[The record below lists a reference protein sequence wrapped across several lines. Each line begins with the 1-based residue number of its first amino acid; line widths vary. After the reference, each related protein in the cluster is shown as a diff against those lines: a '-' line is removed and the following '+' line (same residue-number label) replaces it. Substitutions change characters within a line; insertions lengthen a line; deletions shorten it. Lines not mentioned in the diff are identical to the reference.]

1 MSANVS
7 PSTSER
13 GAVLFSILIPV
24 YNEQAYLARVV
35 ERVLAAPLPEG
46 VDRELILVDD
56 CSTDRTPQAIASLVA
71 RYPDKIRAFR
81 QTKNQ
86 GKGAAIRRAI
96 QETRGDYAII
106 QDADLEYNPNEYSLV
121 LAPLLDGRADVVYGS
136 RFATRETRKIV
147 NYHHKLGNLFLTHL
161 SNWTTGL
168 DLTDMETC
176 YKAFRVDALKSIPL
190 RSNRFG
196 IEPEITAKIAKR
208 GWTVYE
214 VPISYNGRRYSEGK
228 KIGWKDGV
236 SAIRT
241 IVKYWLV
248 DDCFYDSD
256 PENGAAQSFERS
268 RLLTQATVA
277 KSVPFLGLKTL
288 EIGAG
293 QGEASRYLPQKERL
307 TLADADVKNV
317 KFLRAGYD
325 GNAVVDVARLN
336 FDALSNGTA
345 PLLDFSDFTQSP
357 ESAPV
362 PQSSP
367 TAESDALVAF
377 NAKSDALVAFNA
389 EYDALV
395 AFNRVDALCFE
406 DAKAFGRLRS
416 LLKPNG
422 RVVFTLPAC
431 GSESYSER
439 EIKRR
444 LADAGFRAEKIE
456 RFDALATLLRGRD
469 EKTPSRRKLKIY
481 DSLFRWT
488 RWLDNFLPGA
498 RYLIVASPVGKLE
511 LAKR

>member
-1 MSANVS
+1 MNANVS
-7 PSTSER
+7 PSTSAER

-35 ERVLAAPLPEG
+35 ERVLAAPLPDG
-46 VDRELILVDD
+46 VERELILVDD
-56 CSTDRTPQAIASLVA
+56 CSTDRTPEVIASLVA

-81 QTKNQ
+81 QPQNQ

-96 QETRGDYAII
+96 QEITGDYAII

-176 YKAFRVDALKSIPL
+176 YKAFRADVLKSIPL

-248 DDCFYDSD
+248 DDCFYAGASD
-256 PENGAAQSFERS
+256 GAAARSLERS
-268 RLLTQATVA
+268 RVLTKAIVGKA
-277 KSVPFLGLKTL
+277 VPFLGLQTL

-307 TLADADVKNV
+307 TLADPDAKNV

-325 GNAVVDVARLN
+325 GNAVVDVARL
-336 FDALSNGTA
+336 DLDSTA
-345 PLLDFSDFTQSP
+345 VLDFADGAPQFASSSEPLTLTQTAFSDSQ
-357 ESAPV
+357 
-362 PQSSP
+362 
-367 TAESDALVAF
+367 
-377 NAKSDALVAFNA
+377 
-389 EYDALV
+389 YDAVV
-395 AFNRVDALCFE
+395 AFNRVDALRFD
-406 DAKAFGRLRS
+406 DADAFGRLRS
-416 LLKPNG
+416 LLKSNG

-439 EIKRR
+439 EIKRC
-444 LADAGFRAEKIE
+444 LANAGFRAETLE
-456 RFDALATLLRGRD
+456 RFDALSTFLGRRD
-469 EKTPSRRKLKIY
+469 GETPSRKALKIY
-481 DSLFRWT
+481 DWLFRWT
-488 RWLDNFLPGA
+488 RWLDQFFPGA
-498 RYLIVASPVGKLE
+498 RFFVVATPDSSN
-511 LAKR
+511 AK

>member
-7 PSTSER
+7 PSTSAER
-13 GAVLFSILIPV
+13 GAFLFSILIPV

-96 QETRGDYAII
+96 QEMKGDYAII

-176 YKAFRVDALKSIPL
+176 YKAFRADVLKSIPL

-214 VPISYNGRRYSEGK
+214 VPISYNGRSYSEGK

-236 SAIRT
+236 SAISV

-248 DDCFYDSD
+248 DDCFYDGD
-256 PENGAAQSFERS
+256 PDGGAAQTFERS
-268 RLLTQATVA
+268 RLLTQALVA
-277 KSVPFLGLKTL
+277 KSIPYLGLQTL

-307 TLADADVKNV
+307 TLADADEKNV
-317 KFLRAGYD
+317 KFLRASYD
-325 GNAVVDVARLN
+325 GNAVVDVAGLNLDATDGASSILN
-336 FDALSNGTA
+336 FTGSSQTA
-345 PLLDFSDFTQSP
+345 
-357 ESAPV
+357 SAPKFLTLEKKTFDNL
-362 PQSSP
+362 Q
-367 TAESDALVAF
+367 
-377 NAKSDALVAFNA
+377 
-389 EYDALV
+389 YDAIV
-395 AFNRVDALCFE
+395 AFNRIEALRFC

-416 LLKPNG
+416 LLKSNG
-422 RVVFTLPAC
+422 RIVFTLPAC
-431 GSESYSER
+431 GPKPYSQR
-439 EIKRR
+439 EIERR
-444 LADAGFRAEKIE
+444 LADAGFRVEKIE
-456 RFDALATLLRGRD
+456 RFDALSTLLGKRD
-469 EKTPSRRKLKIY
+469 GTTPSRQALKLF

-488 RWLDNFLPGA
+488 RWLDQFIPGS
-498 RYLIVASPVGKLE
+498 RFLIVATPE
-511 LAKR
+511 R

>member
-35 ERVLAAPLPEG
+35 ERVLAAPLPDG
-46 VDRELILVDD
+46 VERELILVDD
-56 CSTDRTPQAIASLVA
+56 CSTDRTPEVVASLVA

-81 QTKNQ
+81 QPKNQ

-106 QDADLEYNPNEYSLV
+106 QDADLEYNPNEYTLV

-248 DDCFYDSD
+248 DDCFYDGD

-268 RLLTQATVA
+268 RLLTQATVT

-367 TAESDALVAF
+367 T
-377 NAKSDALVAFNA
+377 A

>member
-7 PSTSER
+7 PSTSAAR
-13 GAVLFSILIPV
+13 GSVLFSILIPV

-35 ERVLAAPLPEG
+35 ERVLAAPLPDG
-46 VDRELILVDD
+46 VERELILVDD
-56 CSTDRTPQAIASLVA
+56 CSTDRTPEVVASLVA
-71 RYPDKIRAFR
+71 RYPEKIRAFR
-81 QTKNQ
+81 QPKNQ

-96 QETRGDYAII
+96 QETKGDYAII

-176 YKAFRVDALKSIPL
+176 YKAFRADVLKSIPL

-248 DDCFYDSD
+248 DDCFYDGDSD
-256 PENGAAQSFERS
+256 GAAAQTFERS
-268 RLLTQATVA
+268 RFLTQASVA
-277 KSVPFLGLKTL
+277 KSVPYLGLRTL
-288 EIGAG
+288 EVGAG

-307 TLADADVKNV
+307 TLADPDEKNV

-336 FDALSNGTA
+336 LDAASVLNFTDAPQSNSAQEPLTLAKTA
-345 PLLDFSDFTQSP
+345 PDDSQ
-357 ESAPV
+357 
-362 PQSSP
+362 
-367 TAESDALVAF
+367 
-377 NAKSDALVAFNA
+377 
-389 EYDALV
+389 YDAVV
-395 AFNRVDALCFE
+395 AFNRVDALRLD
-406 DAKAFGRLRS
+406 DAQAFGRLRS
-416 LLKPNG
+416 LLKSNG
-422 RVVFTLPAC
+422 RVVFTLPAR

-439 EIKRR
+439 EIKRF
-444 LADAGFRAEKIE
+444 LADAGFRLEKIE
-456 RFDALATLLRGRD
+456 RFDALATLLGKCD
-469 EKTPSRRKLKIY
+469 GSTPSRQTLKVY
-481 DSLFRWT
+481 DWLFRWT
-488 RWLDNFLPGA
+488 RWLDKFVSGA
-498 RYLIVASPVGKLE
+498 RFLIVATPT
-511 LAKR
+511 AK

>member
-1 MSANVS
+1 MRANVS
-7 PSTSER
+7 PSPSAER

-46 VDRELILVDD
+46 VERELILVDD
-56 CSTDRTPQAIASLVA
+56 RSTDRTPEVVASLVA
-71 RYPDKIRAFR
+71 RYPEKIRAFR
-81 QTKNQ
+81 QPKNQ

-96 QETRGDYAII
+96 QEMKGDYAII

-176 YKAFRVDALKSIPL
+176 YKAFRADVLKSIPL

-214 VPISYNGRRYSEGK
+214 VPIGYNGRRYSEGK

-248 DDCFYDSD
+248 DDCFYDGD
-256 PENGAAQSFERS
+256 LEGGAAPTFERS
-268 RLLTQATVA
+268 RVATKAVVDKA
-277 KSVPFLGLKTL
+277 LPFLGLRTL
-288 EIGAG
+288 ELGAG

-307 TLADADVKNV
+307 TLADPDEKNV

-325 GNAVVDVARLN
+325 GNAVVDVARLRL
-336 FDALSNGTA
+336 DAKPAENA
-345 PLLDFSDFTQSP
+345 PLLDFTDSSQST
-357 ESAPV
+357 E
-362 PQSSP
+362 
-367 TAESDALVAF
+367 
-377 NAKSDALVAFNA
+377 NAQTA
-389 EYDALV
+389 EYDAIV
-395 AFNRVDALCFE
+395 ALNRVDALPFD
-406 DAKAFGRLRS
+406 DAQKFGRLRS
-416 LLKPNG
+416 LLKSNG
-422 RVVFTLPAC
+422 RVVFTLPAENA
-431 GSESYSER
+431 GAVSRGYWPT
-439 EIKRR
+439 EIERR
-444 LADAGFRAEKIE
+444 LADAGFRVEKIE
-456 RFDALATLLRGRD
+456 RFDALAALLGKRGGQ
-469 EKTPSRRKLKIY
+469 TPSRRALKLY

-488 RWLDNFLPGA
+488 RWLDKIIPGA
-498 RYLIVASPVGKLE
+498 RFFVVATPISTI
-511 LAKR
+511 AKS

>member
-1 MSANVS
+1 MNANVS
-7 PSTSER
+7 PSTSAER
-13 GAVLFSILIPV
+13 GSVLFSILIPV

-35 ERVLAAPLPEG
+35 ERVLAAPLPDG
-46 VDRELILVDD
+46 VERELILVDD
-56 CSTDRTPQAIASLVA
+56 CSTDRTPEVIASIVA

-81 QTKNQ
+81 QPKNQ

-96 QETRGDYAII
+96 QETKGDYAII

-176 YKAFRVDALKSIPL
+176 YKAFRVDVLKSIPL

-196 IEPEITAKIAKR
+196 IEPEVTAKIAKR
-208 GWTVYE
+208 GCAVYE

-248 DDCFYDSD
+248 DDCFYDGD
-256 PENGAAQSFERS
+256 PDGGAAQTFERS

-307 TLADADVKNV
+307 TLADPDAKNV

-336 FDALSNGTA
+336 LDAPSVA
-345 PLLDFSDFTQSP
+345 SLLDFAESAESPENAQSP
-357 ESAPV
+357 
-362 PQSSP
+362 QS
-367 TAESDALVAF
+367 
-377 NAKSDALVAFNA
+377 A
-389 EYDALV
+389 EYDAIV
-395 AFNRVDALCFE
+395 AFNRVDALCFD
-406 DAKAFGRLRS
+406 DAQTFGRLRS
-416 LLKPNG
+416 LLKSNG

-439 EIKRR
+439 EIKRS

-456 RFDALATLLRGRD
+456 RFDALSGLLGKRD
-469 EKTPSRRKLKIY
+469 GQAPSRGKIKIY
-481 DSLFRWT
+481 DAIFRWT
-488 RWLDNFLPGA
+488 RWLDKFLPGA
-498 RYLIVASPVGKLE
+498 RYLVVATPVAQLD

>member
-7 PSTSER
+7 PSPSAER

-35 ERVLAAPLPEG
+35 ERVLAAPLPDG
-46 VDRELILVDD
+46 VERELILVDD
-56 CSTDRTPQAIASLVA
+56 CSTDRTPEVIASLVA
-71 RYPDKIRAFR
+71 RYPEKIRAFR
-81 QTKNQ
+81 QPKNQ

-176 YKAFRVDALKSIPL
+176 YKAFRADVLKSIPL

-196 IEPEITAKIAKR
+196 IEPEVTAKIAKR

-248 DDCFYDSD
+248 DDCFYDGASD
-256 PENGAAQSFERS
+256 GGAAPTFERS
-268 RLLTQATVA
+268 RLSTKATVA
-277 KSVPFLGLKTL
+277 KSVPFLGLRTL
-288 EIGAG
+288 EIGAA

-307 TLADADVKNV
+307 TLADADEKNV

-325 GNAVVDVARLN
+325 GNAVVDVARLDL
-336 FDALSNGTA
+336 DAAVDKSA
-345 PLLDFSDFTQSP
+345 PLLDFSDVSQTP
-357 ESAPV
+357 ERALIAQT
-362 PQSSP
+362 PQS
-367 TAESDALVAF
+367 
-377 NAKSDALVAFNA
+377 A
-389 EYDALV
+389 EYDAIV
-395 AFNRVDALCFE
+395 AFNRVDALCFD
-406 DAKAFGRLRS
+406 DAQAFGRLRS
-416 LLKPNG
+416 LLKSNG

-439 EIKRR
+439 EIKRN
-444 LADAGFRAEKIE
+444 LAAAGFRAEKIE
-456 RFDALATLLRGRD
+456 RFDALAALLERRD
-469 EKTPSRRKLKIY
+469 DKAPSRKALKLY
-481 DSLFRWT
+481 DWLFRWT
-488 RWLDNFLPGA
+488 RWLDKFLPGA
-498 RYLIVASPVGKLE
+498 RLFVVATPDSSNVK
-511 LAKR
+511 

>member
-1 MSANVS
+1 
-7 PSTSER
+7 
-13 GAVLFSILIPV
+13 
-24 YNEQAYLARVV
+24 
-35 ERVLAAPLPEG
+35 
-46 VDRELILVDD
+46 
-56 CSTDRTPQAIASLVA
+56 
-71 RYPDKIRAFR
+71 
-81 QTKNQ
+81 
-86 GKGAAIRRAI
+86 
-96 QETRGDYAII
+96 
-106 QDADLEYNPNEYSLV
+106 
-121 LAPLLDGRADVVYGS
+121 
-136 RFATRETRKIV
+136 
-147 NYHHKLGNLFLTHL
+147 
-161 SNWTTGL
+161 
-168 DLTDMETC
+168 METC
-176 YKAFRVDALKSIPL
+176 YKAFRADVLKSIPL

-248 DDCFYDSD
+248 DDCFYDGD
-256 PENGAAQSFERS
+256 PDGGAAQTFERS

-307 TLADADVKNV
+307 TLADPDAKNV

-336 FDALSNGTA
+336 LDAA
-345 PLLDFSDFTQSP
+345 PGENAQLLDFTDSSPSP
-357 ESAPV
+357 ESAQP
-362 PQSSP
+362 PQS
-367 TAESDALVAF
+367 
-377 NAKSDALVAFNA
+377 A
-389 EYDALV
+389 EYDAIV
-395 AFNRVDALCFE
+395 AFNRVDALCFD
-406 DAKAFGRLRS
+406 DAQTFGRLRS
-416 LLKPNG
+416 LLKSNG

-439 EIKRR
+439 EIKRS

-456 RFDALATLLRGRD
+456 RFDALSGLLGKRD
-469 EKTPSRRKLKIY
+469 GQAPSRGKIKIY
-481 DSLFRWT
+481 DAIFRWT
-488 RWLDNFLPGA
+488 RWLDKFLPGA
-498 RYLIVASPVGKLE
+498 RYLVVATPVAQLD

>member
-7 PSTSER
+7 PSPSAER

-35 ERVLAAPLPEG
+35 ERVLAAPLPDG
-46 VDRELILVDD
+46 VERELILVDD
-56 CSTDRTPQAIASLVA
+56 CSTDRTPEVIASLVA
-71 RYPDKIRAFR
+71 RYPEKIRAFR
-81 QTKNQ
+81 QPKNQ

-96 QETRGDYAII
+96 QETTGDYAII

-176 YKAFRVDALKSIPL
+176 YKAFRVDVLKSIPL

-196 IEPEITAKIAKR
+196 IEPEVTAKIAKR

-248 DDCFYDSD
+248 DDCFYDGASD
-256 PENGAAQSFERS
+256 GDAAPTFERS
-268 RLLTQATVA
+268 RLSTQATVA
-277 KSVPFLGLKTL
+277 KSVPFLGLRTL

-307 TLADADVKNV
+307 TLADADEKNV

-325 GNAVVDVARLN
+325 GNAVVDVARL
-336 FDALSNGTA
+336 DLGAAVDESA
-345 PLLDFSDFTQSP
+345 PLLDFSDVSQTP
-357 ESAPV
+357 ESASIA
-362 PQSSP
+362 QTSQ
-367 TAESDALVAF
+367 
-377 NAKSDALVAFNA
+377 NA
-389 EYDALV
+389 EYDAIV
-395 AFNRVDALCFE
+395 AFHRVDALCFD
-406 DAKAFGRLRS
+406 DAQAFGRLRS
-416 LLKPNG
+416 LLKSNG

-439 EIKRR
+439 EIKRN
-444 LADAGFRAEKIE
+444 LAAAGFRAEKIE
-456 RFDALATLLRGRD
+456 RFDALAALLGRRD
-469 EKTPSRRKLKIY
+469 DKAPSRKALKLY
-481 DSLFRWT
+481 DWLFRWT
-488 RWLDNFLPGA
+488 RWLDKFVSGA
-498 RYLIVASPVGKLE
+498 RFFVVATPVDKLNYV
-511 LAKR
+511 KS

>member
-7 PSTSER
+7 PSTSAER
-13 GAVLFSILIPV
+13 GSVLFSILIPV

-35 ERVLAAPLPEG
+35 ERVLAAPLPDG
-46 VDRELILVDD
+46 VERELILVDD
-56 CSTDRTPQAIASLVA
+56 CSTDRTPEVVASLVE

-81 QTKNQ
+81 QPKNQ

-96 QETRGDYAII
+96 QETNGDYAII

-176 YKAFRVDALKSIPL
+176 YKAFRVDVLKSIPL

-248 DDCFYDSD
+248 DDCFYDDASD
-256 PENGAAQSFERS
+256 ADGPRTFERS
-268 RLLTQATVA
+268 RLSMKATVA
-277 KSVPFLGLKTL
+277 KSVPFLGLRTL

-307 TLADADVKNV
+307 TLADADAKNV

-325 GNAVVDVARLN
+325 GNAVVDVARLRL
-336 FDALSNGTA
+336 DAAASETA
-345 PLLDFSDFTQSP
+345 LFLDFNDPSQSTEDLQLAQISQSP
-357 ESAPV
+357 
-362 PQSSP
+362 
-367 TAESDALVAF
+367 
-377 NAKSDALVAFNA
+377 K
-389 EYDALV
+389 YDAIV
-395 AFNRVDALCFE
+395 AFNRVDALQFD
-406 DAKAFGRLRS
+406 DAKTFGRLRS
-416 LLKPNG
+416 LLKSNG

-431 GSESYSER
+431 GSKSYLER
-439 EIKRR
+439 EIKWN
-444 LADAGFRAEKIE
+444 LAAAGFRAEKIE
-456 RFDALATLLRGRD
+456 RFDALGALLARRD
-469 EKTPSRRKLKIY
+469 GKAPSRKALKIY
-481 DSLFRWT
+481 DGLFRWT
-488 RWLDNFLPGA
+488 RWLDKFLPCA
-498 RYLIVASPVGKLE
+498 RFFVVATPDTSNVK
-511 LAKR
+511 

>member
-7 PSTSER
+7 PSTSAER
-13 GAVLFSILIPV
+13 GSVLFSILIPV

-35 ERVLAAPLPEG
+35 ERVLAAPLPDG
-46 VDRELILVDD
+46 VERELILVDD
-56 CSTDRTPQAIASLVA
+56 CSTDRTPEVIASIVA

-81 QTKNQ
+81 QPKNQ

-96 QETRGDYAII
+96 QETKGDYAII

-176 YKAFRVDALKSIPL
+176 YKAFRADVLKSIPL

-248 DDCFYDSD
+248 DDCFYDGDSD
-256 PENGAAQSFERS
+256 GAAAQTFERS
-268 RLLTQATVA
+268 RLSTKATVA
-277 KSVPFLGLKTL
+277 KAVPYLGLQTL

-293 QGEASRYLPQKERL
+293 QGETSRYLPQKERL
-307 TLADADVKNV
+307 TLADADAKNV

-325 GNAVVDVARLN
+325 GNAVVDVARLRL
-336 FDALSNGTA
+336 DASAETA
-345 PLLDFSDFTQSP
+345 PLLDFADFSASSKSAQSP
-357 ESAPV
+357 
-362 PQSSP
+362 Q
-367 TAESDALVAF
+367 
-377 NAKSDALVAFNA
+377 NA
-389 EYDALV
+389 EYDAIV
-395 AFNRVDALCFE
+395 AFNRVDALCFD
-406 DAKAFGRLRS
+406 DAQTFGRLRS
-416 LLKPNG
+416 LLKSNG

-431 GSESYSER
+431 GAESYSAR
-439 EIKRR
+439 EIKRG
-444 LADAGFRAEKIE
+444 LADAGFRVEKLE
-456 RFDALATLLRGRD
+456 RFDALGTLLGRRD
-469 EKTPSRRKLKIY
+469 GKTPSRKALKLY

-488 RWLDNFLPGA
+488 RWLDKFVSGA
-498 RYLIVASPVGKLE
+498 RFFVVATPE
-511 LAKR
+511 R

>member
-7 PSTSER
+7 PSTSAER
-13 GAVLFSILIPV
+13 GSVLFSILIPV

-35 ERVLAAPLPEG
+35 ERVLAAPLPDG
-46 VDRELILVDD
+46 VERELILVDD
-56 CSTDRTPQAIASLVA
+56 CSTDRTPEVVASIVA

-81 QTKNQ
+81 QPKNQ

-176 YKAFRVDALKSIPL
+176 YKAFRADVLKSIPL

-248 DDCFYDSD
+248 DDCFYDGD
-256 PENGAAQSFERS
+256 PDGGAAQTFERS
-268 RLLTQATVA
+268 RVLTKAIVA

-307 TLADADVKNV
+307 TLADPNVNNV

-325 GNAVVDVARLN
+325 GNAVVDVARLDL
-336 FDALSNGTA
+336 DAPSA
-345 PLLDFSDFTQSP
+345 AALLDFS
-357 ESAPV
+357 ESA
-362 PQSSP
+362 
-367 TAESDALVAF
+367 EST
-377 NAKSDALVAFNA
+377 KNA
-389 EYDALV
+389 EYDAIV
-395 AFNRVDALCFE
+395 AFNRVDALRFD
-406 DAKAFGRLRS
+406 DAAFGRLRS
-416 LLKPNG
+416 LLKSNG
-422 RVVFTLPAC
+422 RVVFTLPAN

-456 RFDALATLLRGRD
+456 RFDALSTLLGKRD
-469 EKTPSRRKLKIY
+469 GKTPSRRTLKIY

-498 RYLIVASPVGKLE
+498 RYLVVASPVDKLE
-511 LAKR
+511 CAKR

>member
-1 MSANVS
+1 MNANVS
-7 PSTSER
+7 PSISAER
-13 GAVLFSILIPV
+13 ESVLFSILIPV

-35 ERVLAAPLPEG
+35 ERVLAAPLPDG
-46 VDRELILVDD
+46 VERELILVDD
-56 CSTDRTPQAIASLVA
+56 RSTDRTPEVIASLVA

-81 QTKNQ
+81 QPKNQ

-96 QETRGDYAII
+96 QEITGDYAII

-176 YKAFRVDALKSIPL
+176 YKAFRADVLKSIPL

-248 DDCFYDSD
+248 DDCFYDADSD
-256 PENGAAQSFERS
+256 GDAATTFERS
-268 RLLTQATVA
+268 RLSTQATVA
-277 KSVPFLGLKTL
+277 KSVPFLGLQTL

-307 TLADADVKNV
+307 TLADADEKNV

-336 FDALSNGTA
+336 LDASPDERA
-345 PLLDFSDFTQSP
+345 PLLDFADLPSSP
-357 ESAPV
+357 EIAPTA
-362 PQSSP
+362 QSSQ
-367 TAESDALVAF
+367 S
-377 NAKSDALVAFNA
+377 A
-389 EYDALV
+389 EYDAIV
-395 AFNRVDALCFE
+395 AFNRVDALRFD
-406 DAKAFGRLRS
+406 DADAFGRLRS
-416 LLKPNG
+416 LLKSNG

-439 EIKRR
+439 EIKRC
-444 LADAGFRAEKIE
+444 LADAGFRAEKLE
-456 RFDALATLLRGRD
+456 RFDALSTLLGRRD
-469 EKTPSRRKLKIY
+469 DKTPSRKALKLY

-498 RYLIVASPVGKLE
+498 RFFVVATPVDKLN
-511 LAKR
+511 LSKR

>member
-7 PSTSER
+7 PSTSAER
-13 GAVLFSILIPV
+13 ESVLFSILIPV

-35 ERVLAAPLPEG
+35 ERVLAAPLPDG
-46 VDRELILVDD
+46 VERELILVDD
-56 CSTDRTPQAIASLVA
+56 CSTDRTPEVIAAIVA

-81 QTKNQ
+81 QPKNQ

-248 DDCFYDSD
+248 DDCFFDGASD
-256 PENGAAQSFERS
+256 DAAQTFERS
-268 RLLTQATVA
+268 RLATKATVA
-277 KSVPFLGLKTL
+277 KSVPFLGLRTL

-307 TLADADVKNV
+307 TLADVDGKNV

-336 FDALSNGTA
+336 LDAAVDEGA
-345 PLLDFSDFTQSP
+345 PLLDFSDVSPTP
-357 ESAPV
+357 ESAPIA
-362 PQSSP
+362 QTSQ
-367 TAESDALVAF
+367 
-377 NAKSDALVAFNA
+377 NA
-389 EYDALV
+389 EYDAVV
-395 AFNRVDALCFE
+395 AFNRIDALRFD
-406 DAKAFGRLRS
+406 DAQAFGRFRS
-416 LLKPNG
+416 LLKSNG
-422 RVVFTLPAC
+422 RVVFMLPAC
-431 GSESYSER
+431 GSKSYSER

-444 LADAGFRAEKIE
+444 LDEAGFRAEKIE
-456 RFDALATLLRGRD
+456 RFDALAALLGARS
-469 EKTPSRRKLKIY
+469 EKTPSRRTLKIY

-488 RWLDNFLPGA
+488 RWLDRFVPGA
-498 RYLIVASPVGKLE
+498 RFFVVATPIRPAAIA
-511 LAKR
+511 AKRR

>member
-7 PSTSER
+7 PSTSAER
-13 GAVLFSILIPV
+13 GSVLFSILIPV

-35 ERVLAAPLPEG
+35 ERVLAAPLPDG
-46 VDRELILVDD
+46 VERELILVDD
-56 CSTDRTPQAIASLVA
+56 CSTDRTPEVIASIVA

-81 QTKNQ
+81 QPKNQ

-176 YKAFRVDALKSIPL
+176 YKAFRADVLKSIPL

-248 DDCFYDSD
+248 DDCFYDGDSD
-256 PENGAAQSFERS
+256 GAAAQTFERS
-268 RLLTQATVA
+268 RLSTKATVA
-277 KSVPFLGLKTL
+277 KSVPFLGLRTL

-293 QGEASRYLPQKERL
+293 QGETSRYLPQKERL
-307 TLADADVKNV
+307 TLADADAKNV

-325 GNAVVDVARLN
+325 GNAVVDVARLRL
-336 FDALSNGTA
+336 DASDENA
-345 PLLDFSDFTQSP
+345 PLLDFADFSASSESAQSP
-357 ESAPV
+357 QNV
-362 PQSSP
+362 
-367 TAESDALVAF
+367 
-377 NAKSDALVAFNA
+377 
-389 EYDALV
+389 EYDAIV
-395 AFNRVDALCFE
+395 AFNRVDALRFD
-406 DAKAFGRLRS
+406 DAQTFGRLRS
-416 LLKPNG
+416 LLKSNG

-439 EIKRR
+439 EIKRN
-444 LADAGFRAEKIE
+444 LAAAGFRAEKIE
-456 RFDALATLLRGRD
+456 RFDALAAFLGQRD
-469 EKTPSRRKLKIY
+469 GKTPSRKALKLY

-488 RWLDNFLPGA
+488 RWLDQFVSGA
-498 RYLIVASPVGKLE
+498 RFFVVATPE
-511 LAKR
+511 R

>member
-7 PSTSER
+7 PSTSAER
-13 GAVLFSILIPV
+13 ESVLFSILIPV

-46 VDRELILVDD
+46 VERELILVDD
-56 CSTDRTPQAIASLVA
+56 CSTDRTPEAIAAIVA

-81 QTKNQ
+81 QPKNQ

-176 YKAFRVDALKSIPL
+176 YKAFRVDVLKSIPL

-241 IVKYWLV
+241 ILKYWLV
-248 DDCFYDSD
+248 DDCFYDGD
-256 PENGAAQSFERS
+256 PNGGAAQTFDRS

-277 KSVPFLGLKTL
+277 KTVPFLGLNTL

-307 TLADADVKNV
+307 TLADPDAKNV

-336 FDALSNGTA
+336 LDAPSSLSA
-345 PLLDFSDFTQSP
+345 PLLDFTDSAASTENAQSP
-357 ESAPV
+357 QSA
-362 PQSSP
+362 Q
-367 TAESDALVAF
+367 
-377 NAKSDALVAFNA
+377 
-389 EYDALV
+389 YDAIV
-395 AFNRVDALCFE
+395 AFNRSDALRFD
-406 DAKAFGRLRS
+406 DAQAFGRLRS
-416 LLKPNG
+416 LLKGNG

-431 GSESYSER
+431 GPDSYSER
-439 EIKRR
+439 EIKNR
-444 LADAGFRAEKIE
+444 LGAAGFRVEKLE
-456 RFDALATLLRGRD
+456 RFDALSTLLGGRD
-469 EKTPSRRKLKIY
+469 GQTTTRRKIKIY
-481 DSLFRWT
+481 DALFRWT
-488 RWLDNFLPGA
+488 RWLDKFLPGA
-498 RYLIVASPVGKLE
+498 RYLVVASPVVKLD
-511 LAKR
+511 LTKR

>member
-7 PSTSER
+7 SSTSAER
-13 GAVLFSILIPV
+13 GSVLFSILIPV

-35 ERVLAAPLPEG
+35 ERVLAAPLPNG

-56 CSTDRTPQAIASLVA
+56 CSADRTPEVVAALVA

-81 QTKNQ
+81 QPKNQ

-176 YKAFRVDALKSIPL
+176 YKAFRADVLKSIPL

-248 DDCFYDSD
+248 DDCFYDGD
-256 PENGAAQSFERS
+256 PESGAARTFERS
-268 RLLTQATVA
+268 RLSTKATVDKA
-277 KSVPFLGLKTL
+277 SPFLGLRTL

-307 TLADADVKNV
+307 TLADPDEKNV

-325 GNAVVDVARLN
+325 GNAVVDVARLRL
-336 FDALSNGTA
+336 DATSAPDA
-345 PLLDFSDFTQSP
+345 PLLDFAVSSATPEPTQTARSP
-357 ESAPV
+357 QGAPTL
-362 PQSSP
+362 Q
-367 TAESDALVAF
+367 
-377 NAKSDALVAFNA
+377 
-389 EYDALV
+389 YDAVV
-395 AFNRVDALCFE
+395 AFNRVDALRFD
-406 DAKAFGRLRS
+406 DAHAFGRLRS
-416 LLKPNG
+416 LLKSNG
-422 RVVFTLPAC
+422 RVVFTLPAENAC
-431 GSESYSER
+431 AVSRRYLPSEIE
-439 EIKRR
+439 RR
-444 LADAGFRAEKIE
+444 LAEAGFRAEKIE
-456 RFDALATLLRGRD
+456 RFDALAALLGKRGG
-469 EKTPSRRKLKIY
+469 KTPSRRALKFY

-488 RWLDNFLPGA
+488 RWLDKFVPGA
-498 RYLIVASPVGKLE
+498 RFFVVATPDSPN
-511 LAKR
+511 AKR

>member
-1 MSANVS
+1 MNANVS
-7 PSTSER
+7 PSTSAER
-13 GAVLFSILIPV
+13 GSVLFSILIPV

-35 ERVLAAPLPEG
+35 ERVLAAPLPDG
-46 VDRELILVDD
+46 VERELILVDD
-56 CSTDRTPQAIASLVA
+56 CSTDRTPEVIASIVA

-81 QTKNQ
+81 QPKNQ

-96 QETRGDYAII
+96 QETKGDYAII

-176 YKAFRVDALKSIPL
+176 YKAFRVDVLKSIPL

-196 IEPEITAKIAKR
+196 IEPEVTAKIAKR
-208 GWTVYE
+208 GCSVYE

-248 DDCFYDSD
+248 DDCFYDGD
-256 PENGAAQSFERS
+256 PDGGAAQTFERS

-307 TLADADVKNV
+307 TLADPDAKNV

-336 FDALSNGTA
+336 LDAPSVA
-345 PLLDFSDFTQSP
+345 SLLDFA
-357 ESAPV
+357 ESAESPDNAQFS
-362 PQSSP
+362 QS
-367 TAESDALVAF
+367 
-377 NAKSDALVAFNA
+377 A
-389 EYDALV
+389 EYDAIV
-395 AFNRVDALCFE
+395 AFNRVDALCFD
-406 DAKAFGRLRS
+406 DAQTFGRLRS
-416 LLKPNG
+416 LLKSNG

-439 EIKRR
+439 EIKRS

-456 RFDALATLLRGRD
+456 RFDALSGLLGKRD
-469 EKTPSRRKLKIY
+469 GQAPSRGKIKMY
-481 DSLFRWT
+481 DAIFRWT
-488 RWLDNFLPGA
+488 RWLDKFLPGA
-498 RYLIVASPVGKLE
+498 RYLVVATPVAQLD